1 MINLIEKDLLDSD
14 FPPLIRKLNF
24 LQALTLEE
32 IGVLM
37 KMHERSVTIKERN
50 IFIDQGESHTKCYIV
65 NQGWAYRYSDLSN
78 GNRQIINYYLPGD
91 IISPFALVMPKT
103 PYAVASITSLELSV
117 FKPDFLIELFS
128 TQPKLGLLYGWILG
142 REDSIVAE
150 QVVRIGRRS
159 AYIRTAHILLELFHR
174 LKIIG
179 KTENKTFTMPITQQ
193 LLADTLGLS
202 TVHMNRTLKKLSID
216 KLINIR
222 SNEIS
227 LLDYNKL
234 KLMTEY
240 ESSYLEQIKKL
251 SAIVNAEPDKLQQL
265 KPNAA

>member
-1 MINLIEKDLLDSD
+1 MIKLGEKELLDSGL
-14 FPPLIRKLNF
+14 PPLIKKLNY
-24 LQALTLEE
+24 LQALTVDE
-32 IGVLM
+32 IAILM
-37 KMHERSVTIKERN
+37 KMHVDTISIHERKI
-50 IFIDQGESHTKCYIV
+50 ILDQGDTHSKSYIV
-65 NQGWAYRYSDLSN
+65 NEGWAYRYSDLSN

-103 PYAVASITSLELSV
+103 PYSVASITGLKLSV
-117 FKPDFLIELFS
+117 FKPELLVQLFS
-128 TQPKLGLLYGWILG
+128 MQPKLGLFYGWILG

-159 AYIRTAHILLELFHR
+159 AYIRTAHLLLELFHR

-179 KTENKTFTMPITQQ
+179 ETENKTFSLPVTQH

-202 TVHMNRTLKKLSID
+202 IVHMNRSLKKLCLD
-216 KLINIR
+216 KLIKIS

-227 LLDYNKL
+227 LLDYDKI
-234 KLMTEY
+234 KQITEY

-251 SAIVNAEPDKLQQL
+251 STIPGDKSN
-265 KPNAA
+265 KPQNPLIAA

>member
-1 MINLIEKDLLDSD
+1 MINLVENELSKSGL
-14 FPPLIRKLNF
+14 PPLIRKLNF
-24 LQALTLEE
+24 MQSLTVNE
-32 IGVLM
+32 IAFLM
-37 KMHERSVTIKERN
+37 KMHEKIISIDERK
-50 IFIDQGESHTKCYIV
+50 IILDQGDAHTKSFIV
-65 NQGWAYRYSDLSN
+65 IEGWAYRYNDLSN

-103 PYAVASITSLELSV
+103 PYSVASLTSLKLSV
-117 FKPDFLIELFS
+117 FKPEMLVQLFS

-159 AYIRTAHILLELFHR
+159 AYIRTAHLLLEFFHR

-179 KTENKTFTMPITQQ
+179 ETENKTFSLPITQH

-202 TVHMNRTLKKLSID
+202 LVHMNRTLKKLSID
-216 KLINIR
+216 KLIKIS

-227 LLDYNKL
+227 LLDFDKI
-234 KLMTEY
+234 KQITEF

-251 SAIVNAEPDKLQQL
+251 TIIPDDAIDKLQL
-265 KPNAA
+265 NPPTAA